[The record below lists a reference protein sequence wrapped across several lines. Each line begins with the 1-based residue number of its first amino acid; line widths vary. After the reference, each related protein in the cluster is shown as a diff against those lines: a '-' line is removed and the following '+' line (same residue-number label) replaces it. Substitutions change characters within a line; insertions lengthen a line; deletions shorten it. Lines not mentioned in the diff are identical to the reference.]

1 MAQRR
6 QISLWVKIPFTLFV
20 AIMIPV
26 YWIKNGPANFLWGS
40 DIALF
45 VTLIALW
52 LESRMLVSM
61 MAVGMLVP
69 ELAWNI
75 DFLGRLMFGVDAV
88 PGPGTKYMFDVD
100 KSMWIRVISLFH
112 VFLPVVVIWYVNKVG
127 YDRKAIWWQMLFLW
141 IVLPVSYLVGG
152 PAANLN
158 WTYGF
163 GSEPQ
168 TWLPGPLYVGFLMI
182 FFPVCIFLPTHF
194 LLKRLFPLQN
204 PVSST
209 AL

>member
-1 MAQRR
+1 MVQRG
-6 QISLWVKIPFTLFV
+6 QISLWVKIPYTLFV
-20 AIMIPV
+20 MIMIPV

-52 LESRMLVSM
+52 LESRLLVSM

-75 DFLGRLMFGVDAV
+75 DFFGRLFFGIDAV
-88 PGPGTKYMFDVD
+88 PGPGTTYMFDAD
-100 KSMWIRVISLFH
+100 KSIWIRVISLFH
-112 VFLPVVVIWYVNKVG
+112 VFLPFVIVWFVRRVG
-127 YDRKAIWWQMLFLW
+127 YEERAIAWQVLFLW
-141 IVLPVSYLVGG
+141 IILPISYVVGG
-152 PAANLN
+152 PEENLN

-168 TWLPGPLYVGFLMI
+168 TWLPEPMYVGFLMI
-182 FFPVCIFLPTHF
+182 FFPVCIFLPTHI
-194 LLKRLFPLQN
+194 LLKRLFPL
-204 PVSST
+204 
-209 AL
+209 